1 MNDRP
6 TLTPEQADELRL
18 AIKEG
23 GWALMHLR
31 NLYESMK
38 PEGAAPADPI
48 DPNQLNLFSDG
59 R

>member
-1 MNDRP
+1 MSDRP
-6 TLTPEQADELRL
+6 TLTQEQAEELRL

-48 DPNQLNLFSDG
+48 DQNQLTLFAEQ
-59 R
+59 